1 MFNIDDFSVFT
12 GGAISVPLTEKE
24 GALLSSAFFYML
36 NRSSWYPMADAEWDT
51 LESELSEIIEK
62 VSP

>member
-1 MFNIDDFSVFT
+1 MFNKVDFDDFT
-12 GGAISVPLTEKE
+12 GGSISVPLTEKE

-36 NRSSWYPMADAEWDT
+36 NRSSWYPMSDSEWDSWNSC
-51 LESELSEIIEK
+51 LAGIIEK

>member
-1 MFNIDDFSVFT
+1 MFVKSDFDNFT

-24 GALLSSAFFYML
+24 GALLSSALFYML
-36 NRSSWYPMADAEWDT
+36 NRSSWYPMTDSDWDIWNSY
-51 LESELSEIIEK
+51 LAGIIEK

>member
-1 MFNIDDFSVFT
+1 MFNIQDFDAFT
-12 GGAISVPLTEKE
+12 GGAISIPLTEKE

-36 NRSSWYPMADAEWDT
+36 NRSSWYPMTDSEWDT
-51 LESELSEIIEK
+51 LESELAEIIEK

>member
-1 MFNIDDFSVFT
+1 MFNIDDFSVFA
-12 GGAISVPLTEKE
+12 GGAISIPLTEKE
-24 GALLSSAFFYML
+24 GALLSSDFFYML
-36 NRSSWYPMADAEWDT
+36 NRSSWYPMTDSEWDI